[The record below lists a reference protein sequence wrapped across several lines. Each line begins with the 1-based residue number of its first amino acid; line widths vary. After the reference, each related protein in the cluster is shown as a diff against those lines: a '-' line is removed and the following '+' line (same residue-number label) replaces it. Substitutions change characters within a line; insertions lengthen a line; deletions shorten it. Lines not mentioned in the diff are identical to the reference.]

1 MMASVPSKENLTEPL
16 IAISPPLPPS
26 GNERHTSS
34 SSMTYHR
41 LPPLDTTI
49 RSTITPT
56 LLLALFFQLVHF
68 ALSVASLCTDWSRT
82 IVQFDQEVESLFPM
96 EVRASWS
103 EATAGRRSEATTVYR
118 YKTISGSSAATTKCH
133 PSLFKKDPFSSSL
146 RSTCRTLL
154 TAAPSSSPLPPH
166 RRSLLAPSAGS
177 NPVPQ

>member
-103 EATAGRRSEATTVYR
+103 EATAGRRSEATT
-118 YKTISGSSAATTKCH
+118 KCH